1 LKIINFLYFHQTLS
15 HQIPVNVTSNRKFTS
30 VQTTTY
36 LNLTKSQSALKGQKM
51 ALSNLGTIGTTPVV
65 RNNLTLTTSD
75 PTDVFQFRIG
85 STKNINLTVTDI
97 SVGDPELLLF
107 RDNGNGIFDANDQSV
122 DLSTRSSNRDESIN
136 NQENTGTYF
145 AQVIRGAASSGT
157 ISYDF
162 AVSATTPNSTSDLS
176 NLLPKE
182 VELGNLSADV
192 NQFGSVGD
200 FDTADVYQFSLGSF
214 EGVNITLSGLTSDA
228 DIRLIQ
234 DFNNNRIVDAN
245 EVVASSTRGGTTS
258 DVISNITSSGNY
270 FFQVNQFSGN
280 TSFNLTFDHFI
291 TTFA

>member
-1 LKIINFLYFHQTLS
+1 
-15 HQIPVNVTSNRKFTS
+15 
-30 VQTTTY
+30 
-36 LNLTKSQSALKGQKM
+36 M

-75 PTDVFQFRIG
+75 PTDVFQFRLG

-107 RDNGNGIFDANDQSV
+107 RDNGNGIFDANDQPV

-192 NQFGSVGD
+192 NQFGSVSD

-270 FFQVNQFSGN
+270 FLQVNQFSGN
-280 TSFNLTFDHFI
+280 TSFNLTFDHFT

>member
-1 LKIINFLYFHQTLS
+1 
-15 HQIPVNVTSNRKFTS
+15 
-30 VQTTTY
+30 
-36 LNLTKSQSALKGQKM
+36 M
-51 ALSNLGTIGTTPVV
+51 ALFNLGTIGTTPVV
-65 RNNLTLTTSD
+65 RNNFTLTTSD

-192 NQFGSVGD
+192 NQFGSVAD

-245 EVVASSTRGGTTS
+245 EVVASSTRGGTAS

-270 FFQVNQFSGN
+270 FLQVNQFIGN
-280 TSFNLTFDHFI
+280 TSFNLTFDHFT

>member
-1 LKIINFLYFHQTLS
+1 
-15 HQIPVNVTSNRKFTS
+15 
-30 VQTTTY
+30 
-36 LNLTKSQSALKGQKM
+36 M

>member
-1 LKIINFLYFHQTLS
+1 
-15 HQIPVNVTSNRKFTS
+15 
-30 VQTTTY
+30 
-36 LNLTKSQSALKGQKM
+36 M

-75 PTDVFQFRIG
+75 PTDVFQFQIG

-107 RDNGNGIFDANDQSV
+107 RDNGNGFFDSGDQAV
-122 DLSTRSSNRDESIN
+122 DLSTRSFNRDESIN
-136 NQENTGTYF
+136 NLENAGTYF

-162 AVSATTPNSTSDLS
+162 TVSATTPNSTSDFS

-245 EVVASSTRGGTTS
+245 EVVASSTRGGTAS

-270 FFQVNQFSGN
+270 FLQVNQFSGN
-280 TSFNLTFDHFI
+280 TSFNLAFDHF
-291 TTFA
+291 TTIFA

>member
-1 LKIINFLYFHQTLS
+1 
-15 HQIPVNVTSNRKFTS
+15 
-30 VQTTTY
+30 
-36 LNLTKSQSALKGQKM
+36 M

-75 PTDVFQFRIG
+75 PTDVFQFQIG

-97 SVGDPELLLF
+97 IGGDPELLLF

-122 DLSTRSSNRDESIN
+122 DLSARSSNRDESIN
-136 NQENTGTYF
+136 NRENAGTYF

-162 AVSATTPNSTSDLS
+162 AVSATTPNSSDLS

-234 DFNNNRIVDAN
+234 DVNNNRIVDAN

-258 DVISNITSSGNY
+258 DVISNITSAGNY
-270 FFQVNQFSGN
+270 FLQVNQFSGN
-280 TSFNLTFDHFI
+280 TSFNLAFDHFT

>member
-1 LKIINFLYFHQTLS
+1 
-15 HQIPVNVTSNRKFTS
+15 
-30 VQTTTY
+30 
-36 LNLTKSQSALKGQKM
+36 M
-51 ALSNLGTIGTTPVV
+51 ALFNLGTIGTTPVV
-65 RNNLTLTTSD
+65 RNNFTLTTSD

-182 VELGNLSADV
+182 VELGNLSADI
-192 NQFGSVGD
+192 NQFGSVAD

-270 FFQVNQFSGN
+270 FLQVNQFIGN
-280 TSFNLTFDHFI
+280 TSFNLTFDHFT

>member
-1 LKIINFLYFHQTLS
+1 
-15 HQIPVNVTSNRKFTS
+15 
-30 VQTTTY
+30 
-36 LNLTKSQSALKGQKM
+36 M

-75 PTDVFQFRIG
+75 PTDVFQFQIG

-107 RDNGNGIFDANDQSV
+107 RDNGNGFFDSGDQAV

-136 NQENTGTYF
+136 NRENAGTYF

-245 EVVASSTRGGTTS
+245 EVVASSTRGGTAS

-270 FFQVNQFSGN
+270 FLQVNQFSGN
-280 TSFNLTFDHFI
+280 TSFNLTFDHFT

>member
-1 LKIINFLYFHQTLS
+1 
-15 HQIPVNVTSNRKFTS
+15 
-30 VQTTTY
+30 
-36 LNLTKSQSALKGQKM
+36 M

-65 RNNLTLTTSD
+65 RNNSTLTTSD
-75 PTDVFQFRIG
+75 PTDIFQFQIG

-107 RDNGNGIFDANDQSV
+107 RDNGNGFFDSGDQAV

-136 NQENTGTYF
+136 NRENAGTYF

-162 AVSATTPNSTSDLS
+162 AVSATTPNSSDLS

-234 DFNNNRIVDAN
+234 DLNNNRIVDAN

-270 FFQVNQFSGN
+270 FLQVNQFSGN
-280 TSFNLTFDHFI
+280 TSFGLTFDHFT